1 MQPTPA
7 EAQRAP
13 ILPPMASPQPAWKAE
28 NELPVP
34 PSEGAKKDGEN

>member
-34 PSEGAKKDGEN
+34 PTEGANKDGEN